1 MNNRKRF
8 IHIPLMPSQ
17 RKFLESAAPVKG
29 FSGPVG
35 SGKTYALC
43 YQALRSAAENPGCT
57 GLLGAPTYDMLV
69 DVTIPILM
77 ELLDRHDIDHTYR
90 KSQNVVT
97 IKPSRS
103 RTLLRSLDCPEH
115 LRGTNLA
122 WFGIDE
128 LTYSKKAAW
137 ERLEARVRDPDA
149 RSHRMFAVWTANGF
163 DWVYKRFI
171 SQNRIK
177 DHQAIIAEPFEN
189 LAVLARRPDYY
200 AQLKH
205 SYDSLFYQQE
215 VLGQYLNTKSGRAY
229 HAWSEANTDA
239 GLRFV
244 PQEGLRW
251 ALDFNVDPMTG
262 IVAQFLSGRVH
273 VLREIFLRDSNT

>member
-35 SGKTYALC
+35 SGKTYVLC

-69 DVTIPILM
+69 DVTVPILM
-77 ELLDRHDIDHTYR
+77 ELLDRHEIDYTYR

-103 RTLLRSLDCPEH
+103 RILLRSLDCPEH

-149 RSHRMFAVWTANGF
+149 RSHRMFAVWTPNGF

-200 AQLKH
+200 AQLKN
-205 SYDSLFYQQE
+205 SYDPLLYQQE

-244 PQEGLRW
+244 PQERGAR
-251 ALDFNVDPMTG
+251 
-262 IVAQFLSGRVH
+262 VAGPVGKELA
-273 VLREIFLRDSNT
+273 